1 MGAQNPPG
9 DPSGLAAPFTVT
21 AKPLNP
27 KYTVEVPVTVKG
39 PPGSPFPV
47 PVKVELENCAG
58 RAAAIGLAVDT
69 RTHRATAYEA
79 AGSRNDRVTEMEI
92 RISGQRRRHEPC
104 AQHYCE
110 RNSDA
115 PCEVSLL

>member
-1 MGAQNPPG
+1 VGAQNPPG

-47 PVKVELENCAG
+47 PVKVELENWQ
-58 RAAAIGLAVDT
+58 AVPLQSALQSIPGPT
-69 RTHRATAYEA
+69 GPQPTKLLVPET
-79 AGSRNDRVTEMEI
+79 TE
-92 RISGQRRRHEPC
+92 
-104 AQHYCE
+104 
-110 RNSDA
+110 
-115 PCEVSLL
+115 